1 VIVSIIGLGYIGL
14 PTAAVLASKGVRV
27 VGVDVD
33 QYTVDTVNQGKV
45 HIVEPGLDGLVFKAV
60 YSNYLKAVAKP
71 EKADVFMVA
80 VPTPFTDNNK
90 PDLSFVK
97 AAAKAIS
104 KVLEKGNLVILE
116 STSPVGT
123 TEKML
128 EWMREERSDL
138 SFPEFGCD
146 RVKADIAVT
155 YCPERV
161 LPGQVVRELVEND
174 RIIGG
179 VTLRCAE
186 QAVELYK
193 IFVEADCLITDCRTA
208 ELSKLVENS
217 FRDVNIAF
225 ANELSIIC
233 DKLDINV
240 WDLIKLANRH
250 PRVNVLQPGPGVGGH
265 CIAVDPWFIIDSAPD
280 EAQLIRT
287 ARLVNDSK
295 PTFVLNKVSQIVES
309 TGKEISKLRIAC
321 LGLAFKPN
329 IDDLRGSPALSI
341 AQKIS
346 NMGFRSTFLVEPN
359 IDCIPTGFGS
369 ENTELIKLEMAI
381 KSADIIILLVDHA
394 PFKLM
399 DLSLLSGKQVIDTR
413 GIWSY
418 L

>member
-1 VIVSIIGLGYIGL
+1 MLVVLILTLQHPYVRHILG
-14 PTAAVLASKGVRV
+14 
-27 VGVDVD
+27 
-33 QYTVDTVNQGKV
+33 
-45 HIVEPGLDGLVFKAV
+45 
-60 YSNYLKAVAKP
+60 
-71 EKADVFMVA
+71 
-80 VPTPFTDNNK
+80 
-90 PDLSFVK
+90 
-97 AAAKAIS
+97 
-104 KVLEKGNLVILE
+104 
-116 STSPVGT
+116 
-123 TEKML
+123 
-128 EWMREERSDL
+128 
-138 SFPEFGCD
+138 
-146 RVKADIAVT
+146 
-155 YCPERV
+155 
-161 LPGQVVRELVEND
+161 
-174 RIIGG
+174 
-179 VTLRCAE
+179 
-186 QAVELYK
+186 
-193 IFVEADCLITDCRTA
+193 
-208 ELSKLVENS
+208 
-217 FRDVNIAF
+217 
-225 ANELSIIC
+225 
-233 DKLDINV
+233 
-240 WDLIKLANRH
+240 KLANRH